1 MTKETC
7 LAEFFQED
15 AKTMIIPMDHGTIV
29 PVPGLGN
36 GKDVIAAL
44 RDYADGFILNYG
56 LAVAAEEA
64 LEDKGICL
72 RTDCGNTWIPKET
85 EYKPTGAYRLWS
97 VESAYQIGATAVMNM
112 CFPGHPNEAEIIA
125 DCSALIEESMSTEMP
140 VMLESLPYGLGR
152 GDAYTPE
159 YIRHAVRLAA
169 ELGADVVK
177 TAYPGDK
184 KHFEQTVKECYVPV
198 IVLGGAS
205 GNGSPEEVLKMV
217 EDALDCGAKGIA
229 IGRNVWQ
236 HPNPLKMAKA
246 LWAIIHDGS
255 NASQAALNLR

>member
-1 MTKETC
+1 
-7 LAEFFQED
+7 
-15 AKTMIIPMDHGTIV
+15 MIIPMDHGTIV

-36 GKDVIAAL
+36 GRALIEAL
-44 RDYADGFILNYG
+44 RDTADGFILNLG
-56 LAVAAEEA
+56 LAIAAEEE
-64 LEDKGICL
+64 LENKGVCL
-72 RTDCGNTWIPKET
+72 RTDCGNTYIPKEM
-85 EYKPTGAYRLWS
+85 EHKPSGAYRIWN
-97 VESAYQIGATAVMNM
+97 VETAYNAGATAVMSM
-112 CFPGHPNEAEIIA
+112 CFPGHPNEAEIIR
-125 DCSALIEESMSTEMP
+125 DCASLIEEGISCDLP

-184 KHFEQTVKECYVPV
+184 EHFRATVAECYVPV

-205 GNGSPEEVLKMV
+205 GGSQPEDILKMV
-217 EDALDCGAKGIA
+217 EDAMDCGAQGIA

-246 LWAIIHDGS
+246 LWSIVHEGAK
-255 NASQAALNLR
+255 ATQAALHLR